1 MIKINNKNYDFKFG
15 FKAMLKFEE
24 STGQSISSL
33 SGDFKLSNIV
43 EMTYAGLVNND
54 LTKDEIIDAIDADMS
69 LMSTLTSA
77 FEKDMSAMNSIE
89 EEAKK

>member
-1 MIKINNKNYDFKFG
+1 MIKINNKNYEFKFG

-33 SGDFKLSNIV
+33 SGEFKLANIV
-43 EMTYAGLVNND
+43 EMTHAGLVNND
-54 LTKDEIIDAIDADMS
+54 LTRDDIIDAIDADLG
-69 LMSTLTSA
+69 LMQTLTEA
-77 FEKDMSAMNSIE
+77 FEKDMAAMNSID